1 MKEKGDEKFFTKL
14 EIYGNIKP
22 EIRLQFLISKNL
34 SSRNLVFS
42 QKNPINQKKKLKCT
56 KVKDVVIKR
65 IKKQPKEIL
74 ENRRKQ
80 TRKIQQ

>member
-14 EIYGNIKP
+14 EIYGNIKT

-42 QKNPINQKKKLKCT
+42 
-56 KVKDVVIKR
+56 
-65 IKKQPKEIL
+65 
-74 ENRRKQ
+74 
-80 TRKIQQ
+80 